1 MRVIHTVA
9 ELRAAQ
15 RDLPGPAFVP
25 TMGNLHE
32 GHLSLVRTA
41 AAHGAPVAVSIFVNR
56 LQFGPAEDFDRYPR
70 TFEDDLDLL
79 QREGVDLVFAP
90 DETEMYPE
98 PQTCRVTPPAAL
110 ADILEGAARPGF
122 FTGVATV
129 VLKLFHLVR
138 PRLAVFGKKDYQQLL
153 IVRDMCRQLALPVAI
168 VAAETVRAA
177 DGLALASRNRYLTPA
192 ERGEA
197 PDMHRTLTRVAQRIT
212 KGEGDLTRLETEAA
226 AGLARRGW
234 LPDYIAVRRE
244 ADLQVPTRDDLL
256 DNAALIVLGA
266 ARLGDTRLIDNLEI
280 PTDRCPSG

>member
-1 MRVIHTVA
+1 MRVIHTIA
-9 ELRAAQ
+9 ELCAAQ
-15 RDLPGPAFVP
+15 RELPGPAFVP

-32 GHLSLVRTA
+32 GHLSLVRIA

-79 QREGVDLVFAP
+79 EREGVDLVFAP
-90 DETEMYPE
+90 DEAEMYPE
-98 PQTCRVTPPAAL
+98 PQTCRVSPPAAL
-110 ADILEGAARPGF
+110 AEILEGAARPGF

-129 VLKLFHLVR
+129 VLKLFHLVQ

-168 VAAETVRAA
+168 VAGETVRAA

-192 ERGEA
+192 ERAEA
-197 PDMHRTLTRVAQRIT
+197 PELHRTLMRVAEGITDGQR
-212 KGEGDLTRLETEAA
+212 DFTRLETEAT

-234 LPDYIAVRRE
+234 MPDYIAVRRQ
-244 ADLQVPTRDDLL
+244 ADLQAPTRDDLL
-256 DNAALIVLGA
+256 DNAALVVLGA
-266 ARLGDTRLIDNLEI
+266 ARLGDTRLIDNLEVA
-280 PTDRCPSG
+280 TDRCSSG